1 MLNIILRIKVVVKK
15 VAAVPL
21 TATAVNKSL
30 VLKKINAKPKI
41 VNTNITTLPWKIVCG
56 KNAKSITT
64 NLAALDKVES
74 NVETAEIIRREK
86 IIYDRVVLKFNLI
99 ASIKVMPFRA
109 FSARHNPNKEN
120 KKIQK
125 ELNKNAKKKL
135 FFVLFLLQTNPLSIM
150 TGSWIG

>member
-1 MLNIILRIKVVVKK
+1 MLNIILRMKVVVKK

-56 KNAKSITT
+56 KYAKSITT

-86 IIYDRVVLKFNLI
+86 IIYDR
-99 ASIKVMPFRA
+99 
-109 FSARHNPNKEN
+109 
-120 KKIQK
+120 
-125 ELNKNAKKKL
+125 
-135 FFVLFLLQTNPLSIM
+135 
-150 TGSWIG
+150 